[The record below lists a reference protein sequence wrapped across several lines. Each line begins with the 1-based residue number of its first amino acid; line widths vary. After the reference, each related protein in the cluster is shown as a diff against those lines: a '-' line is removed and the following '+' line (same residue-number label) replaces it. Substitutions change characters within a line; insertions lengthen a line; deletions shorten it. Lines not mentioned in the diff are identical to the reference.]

1 MDSKT
6 FWQLLADVCQLGEFV
21 VGIETLGIEVNLV
34 GKFQVEYDG
43 LELVLEKQDCKDHFH
58 IAADQIQALSF
69 GYCRVTTG
77 DDDPCIELVHG
88 DGQVSLRLFYY
99 PYESSQLKP
108 MWEEFVGDHKRDEEF
123 LRGQW

>member
-1 MDSKT
+1 MDARV
-6 FWQLLADVCQLGEFV
+6 FWQLLEDICQLGEFIA
-21 VGIETLGIEVNLV
+21 GIETKGAEINIV
-34 GKFQVEYDG
+34 GRFHVAYDG
-43 LELVLEKQDCKDHFH
+43 FENVLEKQDCKDHFH

-77 DDDPCIELVHG
+77 DDDPCIELVHV

-108 MWEEFVGDHKRDEEF
+108 MWEEFVRDHKRYEEF